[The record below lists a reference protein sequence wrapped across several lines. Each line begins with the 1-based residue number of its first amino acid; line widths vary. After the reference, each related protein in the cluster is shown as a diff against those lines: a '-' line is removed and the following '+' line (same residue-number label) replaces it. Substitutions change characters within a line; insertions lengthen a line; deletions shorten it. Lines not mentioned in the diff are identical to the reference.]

1 VSIFLSWKRK
11 VTGWHIRAMIWARGA
26 WGITTHYEEVV
37 MRHQT
42 LDQLHAV
49 AGVQRNPIALEMTRT
64 QRLER
69 WAELLERQPNRILG
83 ALGGTEYRS
92 VRERDVMRG
101 DTSPISV
108 AFEDPVLRA
117 LGLKDDTYGE
127 AKRFFGL
134 TDHQLH
140 KVVCYCHVGATMQSN
155 RAAQC
160 VRAAIA
166 GRGFFARLW
175 EAFR

>member
-1 VSIFLSWKRK
+1 
-11 VTGWHIRAMIWARGA
+11 
-26 WGITTHYEEVV
+26 

-69 WAELLERQPNRILG
+69 WAGLLEQQPNRILA
-83 ALGGTEYRS
+83 ALEGTEYYS
-92 VRERDVMRG
+92 VPERDVIRG
-101 DTSPISV
+101 DASPISV
-108 AFEDPVLRA
+108 AFEDPILRA

-127 AKRFFGL
+127 AKRFFEL

-140 KVVCYCHVGATMQSN
+140 RVVCHCHVGATMQST

-160 VRAAIA
+160 VRAAIV
-166 GRGFFARLW
+166 GRGFLARLR
-175 EAFR
+175 EVFR

>member
-1 VSIFLSWKRK
+1 
-11 VTGWHIRAMIWARGA
+11 
-26 WGITTHYEEVV
+26 

-49 AGVQRNPIALEMTRT
+49 AGVQRNPITLEMTRT

-69 WAELLERQPNRILG
+69 WAELLERQPNRILV
-83 ALGGTEYRS
+83 ALGGTEYRA
-92 VRERDVMRG
+92 VRERDVMRS

-108 AFEDPVLRA
+108 AYEDPVLRA

-127 AKRFFGL
+127 AKRFFEL

-140 KVVCYCHVGATMQSN
+140 KVVCYCHVGATMQSA

-160 VRAAIA
+160 VRAATA
-166 GRGFFARLW
+166 GRGLLARLW